1 MLTSFFAVPVFEPG
15 MMALIFV
22 EGLAAF
28 LSPCILPMLPLYL
41 LYLAGETE
49 EAQARPLLKILCF
62 ILGFTLVFLL
72 LGAGAT
78 AIGQLLHQYQGW
90 LGRIGGLVMILL
102 GLSYMGVFQLPF
114 FHRIKCGSAPKKLS
128 PLKAIA
134 FGAALAVSWT
144 PCIGPL
150 LGSALLMAGKSASLW
165 GGLLLLLCFSLG
177 LGIPFLATGL
187 LYHKLSGVLAFLKRH
202 TRTIQLFS
210 GALLILAGLTMLFD
224 LFKYWS
230 ALFL

>member
-1 MLTSFFAVPVFEPG
+1 MLSSFFAVPAFEPG
-15 MMALIFV
+15 MMTLIFL

-41 LYLAGETE
+41 LYLAGEAG

-62 ILGFTLVFLL
+62 ILGFSLFFLL

-78 AIGQLLHQYQGW
+78 AIGQLLRQFQSW

-102 GLSYMGVFQLPF
+102 GLSYMGLFQLPL
-114 FHRIKCGSAPKKLS
+114 FHRVKSGSAPKELS

-134 FGAALAVSWT
+134 FGAALAISWT

-165 GGLLLLLCFSLG
+165 GGLVLLLCFSLG
-177 LGIPFLATGL
+177 LGIPFLVTGL
-187 LYHKLSGVLAFLKRH
+187 LYHKLAGVLAFLKSR
-202 TRTIQLFS
+202 TRAIQLFS
-210 GALLILAGLTMLFD
+210 GALLVLIGLVMVLD